1 MDVARGL
8 THVARG
14 LTQRLHE
21 LTLLTLQL
29 AQQAELALT
38 RCFATAA
45 ELQAAEAIIDQE
57 ITDNIA
63 LREQL
68 DAEVASGVELR
79 AQLALTRDVLAHE
92 QLVSATLRSRRHE
105 SAIQNTHAHRD
116 EKLRVRLI
124 LQACPARSVPARSV
138 PTHVAFAAHAPTV
151 LGRARQL
158 DQVEAA
164 QAAAASAT
172 VKMRMDAE
180 SLKLFESLMNA
191 AEMQPPQQ
199 RHLRLLL
206 QNQLAALR
214 NAKRDEHGQP
224 IKSGRVVWHV
234 EVLRLC
240 TDIYRA
246 SPGAYQHL
254 WEGGFLCLPHPDT
267 CRKRAATASV
277 GSGQCRALYDSLK
290 ERLSGHPP
298 HTHEMGRGVT
308 RD

>member
-206 QNQLAALR
+206 QNQLAALS
-214 NAKRDEHGQP
+214 KSWSEGQRCRERRP
-224 IKSGRVVWHV
+224 TCRTTSPHACPAVMGRVRVSVWG
-234 EVLRLC
+234 LRLKF
-240 TDIYRA
+240 I
-246 SPGAYQHL
+246 S
-254 WEGGFLCLPHPDT
+254 
-267 CRKRAATASV
+267 TASDSSRCALGNGRQPQPQPQLQQRTARRCIV
-277 GSGQCRALYDSLK
+277 CISGPALDSC
-290 ERLSGHPP
+290 
-298 HTHEMGRGVT
+298 T
-308 RD
+308 RRIQ